1 MPIDMKALARLGAQV
16 RIAALVAE
24 IDALLGAFPDLGK
37 SPARAASTPAARSGG
52 RRKGNKM
59 SEATRA
65 KLKASWAKRKAASV
79 KPGGA
84 EQTIADPKPVAA
96 QVVVKKRTMSAEAR
110 ARISAAQKRRWATRK
125 KGTGNMQQLNRNPAV
140 NRRVARSNPA

>member
-37 SPARAASTPAARSGG
+37 SPARAASTPAEARSGR

-65 KLKASWAKRKAASV
+65 KLRASWAKRKAASV
-79 KPGGA
+79 KPGDA
-84 EQTIADPKPVAA
+84 EQTVADAQPATA

-125 KGTGNMQQLNRNPAV
+125 KGTKKKE
-140 NRRVARSNPA
+140 